1 MDDVVINNEIII
13 PASALMFKYSRSGGK
28 GGQNVNK
35 VSTRVELA
43 VSIDAFD
50 APDEMKELIK
60 KNLQNRLI
68 GGELLRIVSQETRSQ
83 WKNKQSVLSKLKELI
98 LENSIPDVER
108 KNTKP
113 SFASKQ
119 KRVKLKK
126 KKGIIKSLRNKKIS
140 IDD

>member
-60 KNLQNRLI
+60 KNRQPGSAKAPCWKSWHVNR
-68 GGELLRIVSQETRSQ
+68 
-83 WKNKQSVLSKLKELI
+83 SK
-98 LENSIPDVER
+98 P
-108 KNTKP
+108 
-113 SFASKQ
+113 A
-119 KRVKLKK
+119 
-126 KKGIIKSLRNKKIS
+126 
-140 IDD
+140 